1 MSNIFVRDV
10 PSFHILMY
18 VSTNILFVVIIDSV
32 FFQQE
37 LVSTSTYVLVKRYM
51 SGDQTLSVFGWL
63 ISKI

>member
-37 LVSTSTYVLVKRYM
+37 LVSTSTYLLVKRYM
-51 SGDQTLSVFGWL
+51 SSDQTLSVFGWL
-63 ISKI
+63 ISKK